1 MRILITGGAGFLGSH
16 LSDLLLQ
23 SGHSVICMDNLLTG
37 RVENIAHLLGHER
50 FSFVKYNVCDYLHIE
65 GPLDAVMHFAS
76 PASPQ
81 DYLEFPIATLKVGA
95 LGTHKVLGLAKAKG
109 ARFLLASTSEVYGDP
124 LVNPQPESYW
134 GNVNPISPRGV
145 YDEAKRFAEAITMAY
160 HRYHAVDTRIV
171 RIFNT
176 FGPRMRP
183 NDGRVVSTFIVQALQ
198 GKPLSVFG
206 DGSQTRS
213 FCYVDDLVSGI
224 TGLLLLDS
232 DKSVEQRT
240 DRKFLVTQNK
250 DPDPSSMH
258 EPVNIGNPRE
268 LTVLEIAKLV
278 LKLTRSSSQIT
289 HHPLPADDPKVR
301 RPDIS
306 RARTLLK
313 WEPQVQLEDA
323 LLRTIEYFRK
333 VI

>member
-1 MRILITGGAGFLGSH
+1 
-16 LSDLLLQ
+16 
-23 SGHSVICMDNLLTG
+23 MDNLLTG
-37 RVENIAHLLGHER
+37 RVENIAHLLGHDQ

-95 LGTHKVLGLAKAKG
+95 LGTHKALGLAKSRG

-160 HRYHAVDTRIV
+160 HRYHGVDTRIA

-183 NDGRVVSTFIVQALQ
+183 NDGRVVSNFIVQALQ

-213 FCYVDDLVSGI
+213 FCYVDVHVRGI
-224 TGLLLLDS
+224 MVLLMLDS
-232 DKSVEQRT
+232 DKTVKQRT
-240 DRKFLVTQNK
+240 DRKFLLRQEEDENV
-250 DPDPSSMH
+250 SSMD

-313 WEPQVQLEDA
+313 WEPQVQIEDA
-323 LLRTIEYFRK
+323 LLRTIEYFRG